1 MPIQSASF
9 QLTVAATANETA
21 ALTTRTAQTNKR
33 DTITFANGTGS
44 LQITGVIDA
53 LVTVAANSTVT
64 VLSTLTDTL
73 EGTFAYTELKG
84 WRIATP
90 STNVGNI
97 TVTSNITGF
106 PSGGIFHPNA
116 SVGGY
121 TAHANGTTITGTN
134 TITVAGVNNDVVN
147 VTLYVS

>member
-84 WRIATP
+84 WRISTP

-116 SVGGY
+116 CVGGY